1 MYLRDSNSTTISD
14 LRYKTSEVFTKIRTS
29 PVYVLQRSKPKGVF
43 MSIDDFEELMSKVDD
58 YNLALKAHEY
68 ESEDKTGVSWV
79 SPEEVNQL
87 LNK

>member
-1 MYLRDSNSTTISD
+1 MFLRDNNSTTISD
-14 LRYKTSEVFTKIRTS
+14 LRYKTSEVFTKIRKS
-29 PVYVLQRSKPKGVF
+29 PVYVLQHSKPKGVF

-58 YNLALKAHEY
+58 YNLSLKAQEY
-68 ESEDKTGVSWV
+68 ESEDKATISWV